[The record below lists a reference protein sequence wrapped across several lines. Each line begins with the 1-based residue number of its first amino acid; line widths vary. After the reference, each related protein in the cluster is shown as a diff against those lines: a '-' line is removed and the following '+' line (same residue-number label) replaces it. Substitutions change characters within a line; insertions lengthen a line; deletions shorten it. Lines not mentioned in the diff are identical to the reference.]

1 MLEEYVGLIVGVAIG
16 IIVLI
21 LILTNIRIVPQ
32 AKAYVIERLG
42 AYHTTWQVG
51 LHVKIPII
59 DRIASVVSLKE
70 DFLDFKP
77 QPVITSEF

>member
-1 MLEEYVGLIVGVAIG
+1 MSS
-16 IIVLI
+16 
-21 LILTNIRIVPQ
+21 R
-32 AKAYVIERLG
+32 RLG

-77 QPVITSEF
+77 QPVVTKDNVTIMIDTVIFYYITDPSSIPMAFRTLKWPSPI

>member
-42 AYHTTWQVG
+42 AYHTTWPVSYTHL
-51 LHVKIPII
+51 LHKKKQ
-59 DRIASVVSLKE
+59 RE
-70 DFLDFKP
+70 
-77 QPVITSEF
+77 VIR

>member
-42 AYHTTWQVG
+42 A
-51 LHVKIPII
+51 
-59 DRIASVVSLKE
+59 
-70 DFLDFKP
+70 
-77 QPVITSEF
+77 